1 MVIYVK
7 MGQNMTDSSYSFIY
21 NGTLIDGNGGE
32 PLLNAA
38 ILIKDDKIVDVGE
51 ENSIYL
57 PDEEIKKIDAGG
69 MFILPGFIDTHI
81 HVMTNGFKDEDTLYD
96 PLSLFFYKGAENLR
110 KTIEAGITTVRDAGL
125 ADIGVKMAVE
135 QELILGPRVLISVM
149 PLSIT
154 GGHFDFWR
162 NSGFDIRISYPGLP
176 EHICDGVEEVRKR
189 VREIIRCKAD
199 FIKVMVTGGVIS
211 ANDSP
216 EHTQF
221 TVEELKV
228 MVEEGKNHDNIK
240 LMAHGH
246 GAEGIKNA
254 LRAGVHSIEHGSY
267 LDDEAIQMMI
277 DQDTYLVPTFIA
289 MSYNKKSAEEGDLPE
304 WAIKNALEIV
314 DIHRSNVKKAYE
326 AGVHIAMGTDCGVI
340 PHGINLEELG
350 FLCDI
355 GMSAEEAIMAGT
367 KTAAEC
373 IGYDDKIGTIEE
385 GKLADII
392 INKKDPIAHIKSL
405 GNPDNIILV
414 MKDGKI
420 VKDLRN

>member
-1 MVIYVK
+1 
-7 MGQNMTDSSYSFIY
+7 MTDSKYSLIY

-38 ILIKDDKIVDVGE
+38 ILIKNNKIIEVGTE
-51 ENSIYL
+51 DSIFL
-57 PDEEIKKIDAGG
+57 PDEEIKKIDVEG
-69 MFILPGFIDTHI
+69 MFILPGFIDTHV
-81 HVMTNGFKDEDTLYD
+81 HVMSNGFKDEDTIYD
-96 PLSLFFYKGAENLR
+96 PLSLYFYKGSANLR

-135 QELILGPRVLISVM
+135 QGLIVGPRILITVM

-162 NSGFDIRISYPGLP
+162 DSGFSLKVSYPGLP
-176 EHICDGVEEVRKR
+176 ESLCDGVEEVRKR
-189 VREIIRCKAD
+189 VREIIRSKAD
-199 FIKVMVTGGVIS
+199 FIKVMVTGGVMS
-211 ANDSP
+211 VNDGP

-228 MVEEGKNHDNIK
+228 MVEEGKYHGDIK
-240 LMAHGH
+240 VIAHAHGV
-246 GAEGIKNA
+246 EGIKNA
-254 LRAGVHSIEHGSY
+254 LKAGIHSIEHGSY
-267 LDDEAIQMMI
+267 LDDETIRMMV
-277 DQDTYLVPTFIA
+277 DHGTYLVPTLVV
-289 MSYNKKSAEEGDLPE
+289 MRHNKKLAESGDLPE
-304 WAIKNALEIV
+304 WSREQAIEIV
-314 DIHRSNVKKAYE
+314 SIHEENIKKAYE
-326 AGVHIAMGTDCGVI
+326 AGVQITMGTDCGVV
-340 PHGINLEELG
+340 PHGINLEELE

-373 IGYDDKIGTIEE
+373 IGYDDKIGTVEE
-385 GKLADII
+385 GKLADIVI
-392 INKKDPIAHIKSL
+392 SKKDPIAHIKSL

-414 MKDGKI
+414 MKDGKV

>member
-1 MVIYVK
+1 
-7 MGQNMTDSSYSFIY
+7 MTDSAYSLIY
-21 NGTLIDGNGGE
+21 NGTLIDGNGDE

-38 ILIKDDKIVDVGE
+38 VLIKDDKIVAVGD
-51 ENSIYL
+51 ENTIYL
-57 PDEEIKKIDAGG
+57 PDEKIRRIDAGG
-69 MFILPGFIDTHI
+69 MFILPGFIDAHV
-81 HVMTNGFKDEDTLYD
+81 HVMTNGFKDEDTLHD
-96 PLSLFFYKGAENLR
+96 PLSLYFYKGADNLR
-110 KTIEAGITTVRDAGL
+110 KTIEAGVTTIRDAGL
-125 ADIGVKMAVE
+125 ADVGVKMAVE
-135 QELILGPRVLISVM
+135 QGLILGPRLQISVM

-162 NSGFDIRISYPGLP
+162 NSGFDIKISYPGFP
-176 EHICDGVEEVRKR
+176 EHICDGAPEVRKR
-189 VREIIRCKAD
+189 VREIIRSKAE

-228 MVEEGKNHDNIK
+228 IVEEGKKHDNINVA
-240 LMAHGH
+240 AHGH
-246 GAEGIKNA
+246 GPEGIKNA
-254 LRAGVHSIEHGSY
+254 LKAGVHSIEHGSY
-267 LDDEAIQMMI
+267 LDDEAIQMMV
-277 DQDTYLVPTFIA
+277 DQGTYLVPTFVA
-289 MSYNKKSAEEGDLPE
+289 MHYNKKFAESGDLPE

-314 DIHRSNVKKAYE
+314 EVHKKNIKKAYE
-326 AGVHIAMGTDCGVI
+326 AGVRIAMGTDCGVI

-350 FLCDI
+350 FLCDM

-373 IGYDDKIGTIEE
+373 MGYDDKIGAVEE

-392 INKKDPIAHIKSL
+392 ICKKDPVAHIKSL
-405 GNPDNIILV
+405 GNPDNIIMV

-420 VKDLRN
+420 VKDLRS